1 MAIPGP
7 FLQVCI
13 GLLSILILLTLC
25 LFFLIWKNNEGI
37 VFLVLNLMILFSAFK
52 SGFVRHDVHILE
64 FLGVFTI
71 YFGILLVLLLNSTN
85 NYDKKAV
92 YPLITLIIVCIGLFI
107 AITYITAPWVL
118 QFNVVT
124 HGPSDELTLQ
134 LLGNQTY
141 FDRLV
146 NEQKE
151 KIKNEYQVNATLI
164 NSIDNSSVDIFPW
177 DIALCWAYD
186 LDWTPRPVFQSYT
199 VYTTYLD
206 TINSQHFIN
215 PTLSPQKILYSYESI
230 DNRYPLFEEP
240 ETFRTIL
247 DNYSYIGKSGSFYL
261 LNRTTNLKK
270 RTSTNISITIARMG
284 DEVQIPP
291 FNGEIFGDIDIR
303 YSTLGDILKI
313 LYKPAPVYIRFH
325 LINGE
330 TSQSY
335 RLIPDTAKDG
345 LFLSQYIPDQNMVP
359 DLFQGK
365 ITNNIK
371 SISIDSDSPEEYS
384 QNIIIHFTGISGDT

>member
-1 MAIPGP
+1 
-7 FLQVCI
+7 
-13 GLLSILILLTLC
+13 
-25 LFFLIWKNNEGI
+25 
-37 VFLVLNLMILFSAFK
+37 
-52 SGFVRHDVHILE
+52 
-64 FLGVFTI
+64 
-71 YFGILLVLLLNSTN
+71 
-85 NYDKKAV
+85 
-92 YPLITLIIVCIGLFI
+92 
-107 AITYITAPWVL
+107 
-118 QFNVVT
+118 
-124 HGPSDELTLQ
+124 
-134 LLGNQTY
+134 
-141 FDRLV
+141 
-146 NEQKE
+146 
-151 KIKNEYQVNATLI
+151 
-164 NSIDNSSVDIFPW
+164 
-177 DIALCWAYD
+177 
-186 LDWTPRPVFQSYT
+186 
-199 VYTTYLD
+199 
-206 TINSQHFIN
+206 
-215 PTLSPQKILYSYESI
+215 
-230 DNRYPLFEEP
+230 
-240 ETFRTIL
+240 
-247 DNYSYIGKSGSFYL
+247 
-261 LNRTTNLKK
+261 
-270 RTSTNISITIARMG
+270 MG